1 MVGKRPNN
9 KTKTRSKKNKNKNK
23 NKKTNKHFFQNK
35 EIEI

>member
-1 MVGKRPNN
+1 MVGKRPN
-9 KTKTRSKKNKNKNK
+9 KKKQIKNKQKQ